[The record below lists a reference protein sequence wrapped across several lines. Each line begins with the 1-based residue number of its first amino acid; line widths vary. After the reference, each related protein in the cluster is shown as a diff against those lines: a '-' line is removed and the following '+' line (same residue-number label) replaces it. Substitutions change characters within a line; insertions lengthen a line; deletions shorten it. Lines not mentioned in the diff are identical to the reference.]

1 MLAVKTRTRCRRRR
15 RSSGIS
21 LAYFGSVEVCVSSQA
36 SENWSD
42 PFSLQPAP
50 WKTDS
55 RLFLFILLFMPTCG
69 QAECVFTV
77 CVCVCVFVCL
87 VHVCISQSACSA
99 CVCVCVCVYI
109 CTPMSRACVC
119 SRASCVVSVFLFELL
134 YIFTCLCACVCMCV
148 FVFSQCKPVEGK
160 LVVEGKVNEWW
171 CYLFGLADCTFSGEK
186 KNKKSPTVSLI
197 PSRPPPPETE
207 STCVCVCVCV
217 KSRSSAA
224 TCVISERMKL
234 YLSLGWHLWFLLQQ
248 SSDGISAIRPQNNPE
263 WWIVASTRHCNQNH
277 NNQPLCSLLPS
288 IQQHLWPLLSES
300 LQFLLSCLFHVSVVV
315 FNVCSW
321 ISGATWV
328 AVEISMCMFVG
339 VSNTFKQ
346 VVQLWSTKRR

>member
-21 LAYFGSVEVCVSSQA
+21 PAYFGSVEVCVSSQA

-55 RLFLFILLFMPTCG
+55 RLFLFILLFMSTCG

-77 CVCVCVFVCL
+77 CVCVCVRVCVCMFSPC
-87 VHVCISQSACSA
+87 VHLSVCVFG
-99 CVCVCVCVYI
+99 VCVCVRVCLHMYTYVSGMCLLSCLVCCQCISVWAALHLHLFVCV
-109 CTPMSRACVC
+109 
-119 SRASCVVSVFLFELL
+119 
-134 YIFTCLCACVCMCV
+134 CVCMCV

-186 KNKKSPTVSLI
+186 KNKKSPAVSLI

-207 STCVCVCVCV
+207 SACVCVCVCV
-217 KSRSSAA
+217 CVCARVLSIYG
-224 TCVISERMKL
+224 TCVGEVVCVCVCEK
-234 YLSLGWHLWFLLQQ
+234 QK
-248 SSDGISAIRPQNNPE
+248 
-263 WWIVASTRHCNQNH
+263 
-277 NNQPLCSLLPS
+277 
-288 IQQHLWPLLSES
+288 
-300 LQFLLSCLFHVSVVV
+300 LSCY
-315 FNVCSW
+315 VCHIRTYETLSQFRMTFM
-321 ISGATWV
+321 ILVATIFGWD
-328 AVEISMCMFVG
+328 F
-339 VSNTFKQ
+339 SN
-346 VVQLWSTKRR
+346 